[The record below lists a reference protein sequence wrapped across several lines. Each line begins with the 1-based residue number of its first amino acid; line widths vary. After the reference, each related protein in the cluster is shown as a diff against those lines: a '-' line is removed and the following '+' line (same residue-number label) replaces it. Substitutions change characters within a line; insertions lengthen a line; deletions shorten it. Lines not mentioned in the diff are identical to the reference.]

1 MLYKSVFKHFLRRG
15 FQVALLSF
23 IMIMSAFIFVV
34 MGYSIKAL
42 KDPSEAYFD
51 DYNQEDFNVVMFEQI
66 MPFDRESLD
75 PSSIGDSVS
84 LSELYHHDENVFD
97 ALILNRIDAY
107 EDSFASTMLE
117 ERLHKDLYYDLD
129 GVQHFMRIMTDMD
142 AINQTYVMEGRKPE
156 TAQEIAL
163 TKVYADANGLDLG
176 DDITFHEKDYEITGF
191 VLFPDYTLALFGNEF
206 IINNET
212 RTLALLSDEA
222 FRTLPEELGVTLAGV
237 FTGGTEKTQK
247 DLTGHDL
254 PFVINTSLTSQ
265 TIRSGAIYDEIAGS
279 EAIGL
284 ILSLVIASIAVL
296 IVAIMV
302 SRMLFEQRGAIGILK
317 ALGYTKKEIAFPYLL
332 FVLILALPGLLIGY
346 VLGLYIATPLKDLFA
361 GIYLLPDDPVEPSLA
376 IFFQSIGIPLIFL
389 LLLGYAVVMRL
400 LKEHPVD
407 LMRPPID
414 RASEKV
420 SKMPKLFRR
429 LPLLKRIRHAYI
441 WRHKSRFAV
450 FVLGV
455 FTAIYLIL
463 IALSMT
469 NVFDRMF
476 KDYYDS
482 IDVTYMAYCESYTAC
497 TTDVSHELVLEI
509 HHVMQDEKS
518 VTVVGLDP
526 ESTLHPL
533 FENGREIT
541 DKLSRDGVIIT
552 RSIAMETGIGK
563 GERITLSYGN
573 ISIEKDV
580 LGIQDELG
588 AAKVYVSRR
597 ALSDELSLGMSENL
611 GNVLYATE
619 EPSGDFVTVIN
630 VRDLVDQS
638 KDMSNLMVYMS
649 IVMTISAMAI
659 GIVVLV
665 LIIVL
670 SIEHYSYDISLF
682 KVIGY
687 DDNEVKGIFVN
698 SYVLYVGLIYFFSLP
713 LAWLTIKAM
722 VWYMATQYGMIF
734 PMALSFEM
742 ILLSFV
748 GSVLIFL
755 VAVPITYRKIT
766 NMSLADALKIYQGVT

>member
-1 MLYKSVFKHFLRRG
+1 MLYKSVFRHFFRRG

-34 MGYSIKAL
+34 ISYSIRAL
-42 KDPSEAYFD
+42 KDPSEAYFEA
-51 DYNQEDFNVVMFEQI
+51 YNQEDFNVVMFEQI
-66 MPFDRESLD
+66 MPFDRESSLA
-75 PSSIGDSVS
+75 IGDAVS
-84 LSELYHHDENVFD
+84 LSELYHHDESVFD
-97 ALILNRIDAY
+97 ALIENRIDAY
-107 EDSFASTMLE
+107 QDTFEKTMLE
-117 ERLHKDLYYDLD
+117 ARLHKDLYYDL
-129 GVQHFMRIMTDMD
+129 GGAQHFMRIIKDMD
-142 AINQTYVMEGRKPE
+142 AINRTYVMEGRKPV
-156 TAQEIAL
+156 TDDEIAL
-163 TKVYADANGLDLG
+163 TKVYAKANGLELG
-176 DDITFHEKDYEITGF
+176 GSITFHDMSYEITGF

-212 RTLALLSDEA
+212 RTLALLADPA
-222 FRTLPEELGVTLAGV
+222 FSMLPEELGVTLAGV
-237 FTGGTEKTQK
+237 FTGEDMTQK
-247 DLTGHDL
+247 DFLDHDL
-254 PFVINTSLTSQ
+254 PFVMNTALTSS

-317 ALGYTKKEIAFPYLL
+317 ALGYTKKAIAFPYLL
-332 FVLILALPGLLIGY
+332 FVMILSLPGLLIGY
-346 VLGLYIATPLKDLFA
+346 AIGLYLATPLKDLFA
-361 GIYLLPDDPVEPSLA
+361 GIYLLPSDSVKPSLA

-389 LLLGYAVVMRL
+389 LILGYIVVMRL

-414 RASEKV
+414 RGFENV
-420 SKMPKLFRR
+420 SKMPRIFKR

-441 WRHKSRFAV
+441 WRHKSRFVV

-469 NVFDRMF
+469 NIFDRMF

-482 IDVTYMAYCESYTAC
+482 IDVTYVAYCESYTDC
-497 TTDVSHELVLEI
+497 STDVSHERVLEI
-509 HHVMQDEKS
+509 HHVMQGDKS
-518 VTVVGLDP
+518 VTLVGIDP

-533 FENGREIT
+533 FENNKEIT
-541 DKLSRDGVIIT
+541 DRLSSDGVIIT
-552 RSIAMETGIGK
+552 RSIAMETGIKK
-563 GERITLSYGN
+563 GEQMTLSYGN
-573 ISIEKDV
+573 LAIEKVV
-580 LGIQDELG
+580 LGVQDELG
-588 AAKVYVSRR
+588 ASKVYIGR
-597 ALSDELSLGMSENL
+597 ARLSDELSFGTTEDLA
-611 GNVLYATE
+611 NVLYTRE
-619 EPSGDFVTVIN
+619 EPTGDFVTVIN
-630 VRDLVDQS
+630 VDDLVDQS
-638 KDMSNLMVYMS
+638 RDMSNLMVYMS
-649 IVMTISAMAI
+649 AVMTVSAMAI

-687 DDNEVKGIFVN
+687 DDTEVKGIFVN
-698 SYVLYVGLIYFFSLP
+698 SYMVYVALIYILSLP
-713 LAWLTIKAM
+713 LALLTMKAM
-722 VWYMATQYGMIF
+722 TWYMATQYGMIF
-734 PMALSFEM
+734 PMALSLGI

-748 GSVLIFL
+748 GSILIFL
-755 VAVPITYRKIT
+755 VAVPITYKKIV